1 MMVIFF
7 IIFFFFANPQ
17 VVSECSAVI
26 RSRRQV
32 VAMLAAVVFFFFACI
47 MPFKVLTLAIVASPF
62 DVMKIIDHETYF
74 NLLYFCRCVGDEVA
88 GWFFS
93 VWKQIVGK

>member
-1 MMVIFF
+1 MTVIFF
-7 IIFFFFANPQ
+7 SLFFFANPQ

-74 NLLYFCRCVGDEVA
+74 NLLYFCRWALIEVA
-88 GWFFS
+88 YF
-93 VWKQIVGK
+93 